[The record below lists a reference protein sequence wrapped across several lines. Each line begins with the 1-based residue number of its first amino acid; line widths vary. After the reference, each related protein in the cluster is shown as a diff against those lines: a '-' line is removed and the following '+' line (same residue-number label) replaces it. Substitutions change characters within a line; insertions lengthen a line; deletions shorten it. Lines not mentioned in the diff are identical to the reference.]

1 MITGPSGAGKG
12 TLIRALLGRVADLEV
27 AVSATT
33 RHRRRGEE
41 DGREYWFLSD
51 AEFVRRVHEGDFL
64 EHVTYVS
71 GKRYGTLRSEV
82 HRIAGE
88 GKIPVLELETEGALN
103 VKDDVPGA
111 VTIFITAPI
120 PELERRL
127 RERASESEGEIGE
140 RIGLA
145 RKQLA
150 QAEQFDH
157 VVVNDDLERATQ
169 GAGGGCPARVGNR
182 RYHESAVIHP
192 RIDELL
198 DDVDSRYALVIVAAK
213 RARQI
218 NNYHHQLGEGTFD
231 EFPPLVES
239 RSKNYLTMALEET
252 AEGKIKYTYKN

>member
-1 MITGPSGAGKG
+1 MGSSTGTADGTPVFVITGPSGAGKG
-12 TLIRALLGRVADLEV
+12 TLIKGLLERVPELEV
-27 AVSATT
+27 AISATT
-33 RHRRRGEE
+33 RLRRRGEE

-82 HRIAGE
+82 DRIAAD

-150 QAEQFDH
+150 QADQFDH
-157 VVVNDDLERATQ
+157 VVLNDEVDRATKVLADIVQ
-169 GAGGGCPARVGNR
+169 R
-182 RYHESAVIHP
+182 E
-192 RIDELL
+192 
-198 DDVDSRYALVIVAAK
+198 VAA
-213 RARQI
+213 A
-218 NNYHHQLGEGTFD
+218 GTM
-231 EFPPLVES
+231 S
-239 RSKNYLTMALEET
+239 RP
-252 AEGKIKYTYKN
+252 

>member
-1 MITGPSGAGKG
+1 LGSSTGTADGTPVFVITGPSGAGKG
-12 TLIRALLGRVADLEV
+12 TLIKALLERVADLEV

-33 RHRRRGEE
+33 RLRRRGEE

-51 AEFVRRVHEGDFL
+51 AEFVRRVHDGDFL

-82 HRIAGE
+82 ERIAGV
-88 GKIPVLELETEGALN
+88 GKVPVLELETEGALN

-145 RKQLA
+145 RKQLN

-157 VVVNDDLERATQ
+157 VVVNDDLARATAELEGIVQ
-169 GAGGGCPARVGNR
+169 QEVATAGTM
-182 RYHESAVIHP
+182 
-192 RIDELL
+192 
-198 DDVDSRYALVIVAAK
+198 SR
-213 RARQI
+213 
-218 NNYHHQLGEGTFD
+218 
-231 EFPPLVES
+231 P
-239 RSKNYLTMALEET
+239 
-252 AEGKIKYTYKN
+252 

>member
-1 MITGPSGAGKG
+1 MDCRIASAQSSLGSSTGKPVFVVTGPSGAGKG
-12 TLIRALLGRVADLEV
+12 TLIQTLLDRVPDLEV

-33 RHRRRGEE
+33 RLRRRGEE
-41 DGREYWFLSD
+41 DGCEYWFLSD

-82 HRIAGE
+82 DRIAAAGRM
-88 GKIPVLELETEGALN
+88 PLLELETEGALN
-103 VKDDVPGA
+103 VKEDVPGA

-150 QAEQFDH
+150 QADEFDY
-157 VVVNDDLERATQ
+157 VVLNDDVARAT
-169 GAGGGCPARVGNR
+169 R
-182 RYHESAVIHP
+182 
-192 RIDELL
+192 ELEEI
-198 DDVDSRYALVIVAAK
+198 VQREVAA
-213 RARQI
+213 AA
-218 NNYHHQLGEGTFD
+218 TM
-231 EFPPLVES
+231 S
-239 RSKNYLTMALEET
+239 RP
-252 AEGKIKYTYKN
+252 

>member
-1 MITGPSGAGKG
+1 LGSSTGKPVFVVTGPSGAGKG
-12 TLIRALLGRVADLEV
+12 TLIHALVDRVPELEV

-33 RHRRRGEE
+33 RLRRSGED

-51 AEFVRRVHEGDFL
+51 AEFVRRVHDGEFL

-82 HRIAGE
+82 DRIGSAG
-88 GKIPVLELETEGALN
+88 KVPVLELETEGALN
-103 VKDDVPGA
+103 VKEDVPGA

-150 QAEQFDH
+150 QADEFDY
-157 VVVNDDLERATQ
+157 VVVNDDLSRAT
-169 GAGGGCPARVGNR
+169 
-182 RYHESAVIHP
+182 HE
-192 RIDELL
+192 
-198 DDVDSRYALVIVAAK
+198 
-213 RARQI
+213 
-218 NNYHHQLGEGTFD
+218 
-231 EFPPLVES
+231 
-239 RSKNYLTMALEET
+239 LEEIVQRELAAAGT
-252 AEGKIKYTYKN
+252 MSRP